1 MRSPPPWQLYPITS
15 FDSHSASWD
24 ALNQANGQ
32 LPILASD
39 FIRLLIKYFSNGRET
54 LAIYRDDGAVLAM
67 AIIHRYK
74 LGCWM
79 TFQPSQAPLGCW
91 IQSHRLS
98 MSTLIEEL
106 KKELPFPILILSI
119 TQQDPNI
126 TTRPE
131 TTNSLSTLDYITTA
145 SIPLT
150 GRFEDY
156 WAERSKNTRQNLR
169 RQRHRL
175 EREGESAKLNLIR
188 KASEVTT
195 ATRHY
200 GELESSGWKQQTNT
214 AIKANNNQ
222 GQFYRELLETFCS
235 QGQGMISQYYY
246 NQRFVASDLCIYSDE
261 TFVILKTAFDE
272 SMNKTS
278 PAMQMHHDL
287 LQYLFENRPSQH
299 IEFYGRTLDWHR
311 KLTSQHRTLYHFNK
325 YSPIVYRLKSMASI
339 FTSNTPENNNSSHAS
354 HSPR

>member
-1 MRSPPPWQLYPITS
+1 MRRSASWQLYPIAS

-39 FIRLLIKYFSNGRET
+39 FIRLLIKYFSTGRET
-54 LAIYRDDGAVLAM
+54 LAIYREDGAVLAM
-67 AIIHRYK
+67 GIIYRYK

-91 IQSHRLS
+91 IQSPRLS

-106 KKELPFPILILSI
+106 KKELSFPILILSI

-131 TTNSLSTLDYITTA
+131 TTSSLNTLDYITTA

-156 WAERSKNTRQNLR
+156 WAQRSKNTRQNLR

-175 EREGESAKLNLIR
+175 EREGVSAKLNIIS
-188 KASEVTT
+188 KASEVKI
-195 ATRHY
+195 ATMRY
-200 GELESSGWKQQTNT
+200 GDLESTGWKQQKNT
-214 AIKANNNQ
+214 AIKANNQQ
-222 GQFYRELLETFCS
+222 GQFYRELLEMFCS
-235 QGQGMISQYYY
+235 QGQGMIAQYYY
-246 NQRFVASDLCIYSDE
+246 NQRLVASDLCIYNDE
-261 TFVILKTAFDE
+261 TFVIMKTTFDE

-287 LQYLFENRPSQH
+287 LHYLFNNRTSQH

-311 KLTSQHRTLYHFNK
+311 KLTSQKRTLYHLNK
-325 YSPIVYRLKSMASI
+325 YSPAVNQLKYMISI
-339 FTSNTPENNNSSHAS
+339 ITSNTLKTNDISHAS